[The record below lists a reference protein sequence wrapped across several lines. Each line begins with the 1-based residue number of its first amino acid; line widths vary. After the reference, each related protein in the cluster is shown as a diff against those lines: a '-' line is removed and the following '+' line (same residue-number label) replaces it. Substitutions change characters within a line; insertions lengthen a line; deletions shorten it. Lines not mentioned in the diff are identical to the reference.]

1 MGFGRDL
8 KEFREPERSW
18 SENSRGEGPFVG
30 QRKDFM
36 ARAACPIS
44 GTWAGAGKDFKTHS
58 PIFPEGYSVEQHH
71 PKCNPLPNPGSN
83 SQCAIV

>member
-1 MGFGRDL
+1 MGFDRDL

-44 GTWAGAGKDFKTHS
+44 GT
-58 PIFPEGYSVEQHH
+58 
-71 PKCNPLPNPGSN
+71 
-83 SQCAIV
+83 